1 MIVEIPAPSLLA
13 VEPSQTLFAGERYH
27 FRAMFDGGVKVVLED
42 VVALMIDEEVDTRIM
57 ASDVVVNGSVL
68 EFDYQIPATASGK
81 LLSVSMKME
90 NDM

>member
-1 MIVEIPAPSLLA
+1 M
-13 VEPSQTLFAGERYH
+13 
-27 FRAMFDGGVKVVLED
+27 VLED

-90 NDM
+90 NDV